1 MTKGQIKM
9 TSRKFRNKATLIA
22 CAVSLAVF
30 PVSLNAKDQFH
41 FRFLPLDGQELTWN
55 RGVPSIDSAAEGSI
69 VRLIDAKDRLP
80 DDQTTF
86 RISVL
91 NTGDAPIDID
101 PSNIWIEDAE
111 GNRVAMLSHEE
122 LEGRHRRDVKRR
134 QALAVLGGALSAGSA
149 NGYTSGTYNYSGTTS
164 NGTYFNGFGTY
175 SAYDPAL
182 AAQQRQAA
190 TAQSQATFNAIQVR
204 QLAGAEALN
213 GMLRMTTLQPG
224 EITSGI
230 VAFDPPK
237 SLRKQ
242 AAAKPATIVVKI
254 GDAEHRFQV
263 NLVEL
268 P

>member
-1 MTKGQIKM
+1 MNLSKLRIT
-9 TSRKFRNKATLIA
+9 ATLAA
-22 CAVSLAVF
+22 CAISFAATPPSL
-30 PVSLNAKDQFH
+30 SAKDQYH
-41 FRFLPLDGQELTWN
+41 LRFEPREGQELTWN

-69 VRLIDAKDRLP
+69 VRLIDAKDQLP

-91 NTGDAPIDID
+91 NTGDVPVNIDHG
-101 PSNIWIEDAE
+101 NIWIEDAE
-111 GNRVAMLSHEE
+111 GARVSMLSHEE
-122 LEGRHRRDVKRR
+122 LEGRLRRDIKRR
-134 QALAVLGGALSAGSA
+134 QALAALGGALSAGSA

-190 TAQSQATFNAIQVR
+190 AAQSQATFNAIQVR

-237 SLRKQ
+237 SLRKL